1 MKSKVSL
8 LIKRVFDIAV
18 ATVVLI
24 LASPILITV
33 YVLLRLE
40 SSASPIYVSQR
51 VGSNYHIFDLYKF
64 RSMIPDADK
73 QLDSMKDQ
81 NMYSNA
87 RQRQAALA
95 SEQSSESTQAGQEQ
109 EKSKQSD
116 DGKTLLYQD
125 DRVVDED
132 EYLFEKAAKD
142 GSAFKKFGHDPRITK
157 LGAFIRNTSIDEL
170 PQLFNV
176 LKGDMSIVGNR
187 PLPLY
192 EAEKLTTDFASK
204 RFLAPAGL
212 TGLWQV
218 TKRGK
223 SDMTEEERIE
233 LDVKYAEE
241 FNIWLDIKIL
251 LWTIPAVFQSESV

>member
-1 MKSKVSL
+1 MNRKFNL
-8 LIKRVFDIAV
+8 LIKRIFDIVV
-18 ATVVLI
+18 AG
-24 LASPILITV
+24 
-33 YVLLRLE
+33 VLLIILSPLMLVIYLLLKKE
-40 SSASPIYVSQR
+40 SSAPAVYISQR

-73 QLDSMKDQ
+73 QMDLLKDL
-81 NMYSNA
+81 NMYSSDKIS
-87 RQRQAALA
+87 QKMQKKA
-95 SEQSSESTQAGQEQ
+95 SSQGSEGGESLKENQ
-109 EKSKQSD
+109 EKVI
-116 DGKTLLYQD
+116 LYQD
-125 DRVVDED
+125 DKVVDESD
-132 EYLFEKAAKD
+132 YLIEKATKEGA
-142 GSAFKKFGHDPRITK
+142 AFKKIGNDPRITK

-170 PQLFNV
+170 PQLWNV

-223 SDMTEEERIE
+223 GDMTEEERIA

-241 FNIWLDIKIL
+241 FSFWFDIKIML
-251 LWTIPAVFQSESV
+251 MTIPALFQSENV

>member
-1 MKSKVSL
+1 MKRRL
-8 LIKRVFDIAV
+8 TLIIKRIFDVVVASIA
-18 ATVVLI
+18 L
-24 LASPILITV
+24 LLSSPILITV
-33 YVLLRLE
+33 YILLKME
-40 SSASPIYVSQR
+40 SSASAIYVSQR

-73 QLDSMKDQ
+73 QITAMQKH
-81 NMYSNA
+81 NMYSSVK
-87 RQRQAALA
+87 QQQAAEKAGKMAAVGA
-95 SEQSSESTQAGQEQ
+95 SEYGQE
-109 EKSKQSD
+109 EKI
-116 DGKTLLYQD
+116 LLYQD

-132 EYLFEKAAKD
+132 SYLIEKAQKE
-142 GSAFKKFGHDPRITK
+142 GSAFKKFGDDPRITK

-170 PQLFNV
+170 PQLINII
-176 LKGDMSIVGNR
+176 KGDMSVVGNR

-192 EAEKLTTDFASK
+192 EAEKLTTDSASK

-223 SDMTEEERIE
+223 SDMTEEERIQ

-241 FNIWLDIKIL
+241 FSLWMDIKIL
-251 LWTIPAVFQSESV
+251 FRTIPAIFQSESV

>member
-1 MKSKVSL
+1 MKSRL
-8 LIKRVFDIAV
+8 TLITKRVFDIVV
-18 ATVVLI
+18 ALTVLL
-24 LASPILITV
+24 LASPLLITI
-33 YVLLRLE
+33 YILLKME

-73 QLDSMKDQ
+73 QLDTMNDK
-81 NMYSNA
+81 NMYSSA
-87 RQRQAALA
+87 KRQQAEA
-95 SEQSSESTQAGQEQ
+95 SVGGGSGTSSASQNGEDYPAQ
-109 EKSKQSD
+109 EKI
-116 DGKTLLYQD
+116 LLYQD

-132 EYLFEKAAKD
+132 AYLVEKAQKD
-142 GSAFKKFGHDPRITK
+142 GSAFKKFGDDPRITK

-170 PQLFNV
+170 PQLINV
-176 LKGDMSIVGNR
+176 LKGDMSVVGNR

-241 FNIWLDIKIL
+241 FSIWLDIKIL
-251 LWTIPAVFQSESV
+251 FLTIPAVFQSESV

>member
-1 MKSKVSL
+1 MKTRL
-8 LIKRVFDIAV
+8 TLIVKRVFDVVV
-18 ATVVLI
+18 ASVVLV

-33 YVLLRLE
+33 YILLKRE
-40 SSASPIYVSQR
+40 SSASAIYVSQR
-51 VGSNYHIFDLYKF
+51 VGCNYHIFDLYKF

-73 QLDSMKDQ
+73 QLDAMKDQ
-81 NMYSNA
+81 NMYSSA
-87 RQRQAALA
+87 RQQQKAETVSNAANA
-95 SEQSSESTQAGQEQ
+95 SAPGAAQGENKKEN
-109 EKSKQSD
+109 KV
-116 DGKTLLYQD
+116 LLYQD

-132 EYLFEKAAKD
+132 SYLVEKAQKE
-142 GSAFKKFGHDPRITK
+142 GSAFKKFGDDPRITK

-170 PQLFNV
+170 PQLINV

-192 EAEKLTTDFASK
+192 EAEKVTTDFASQ

-233 LDVKYAEE
+233 LDVQYARE
-241 FNIWLDIKIL
+241 FSLWLDFKIL
-251 LWTIPAVFQSESV
+251 LRTIPAVFQSESV

>member
-1 MKSKVSL
+1 MKTRL
-8 LIKRVFDIAV
+8 NLIIKRIFDVVV
-18 ATVVLI
+18 ASVVLL
-24 LASPILITV
+24 LASPIIITV
-33 YVLLRLE
+33 YILLRLE

-81 NMYSNA
+81 NMYSS
-87 RQRQAALA
+87 QKQKQAQEAATMKTDA
-95 SEQSSESTQAGQEQ
+95 SSAGSEKPDDE
-109 EKSKQSD
+109 EKV
-116 DGKTLLYQD
+116 LLYQD

-132 EYLFEKAAKD
+132 AYLVEKAQKD
-142 GSAFKKFGHDPRITK
+142 GSAFKKFGDDPRITK

-170 PQLFNV
+170 PQLINI
-176 LKGDMSIVGNR
+176 LKGDMSVVGNR

-192 EAEKLTTDFASK
+192 EAEKLTTDFASQ

-233 LDVKYAEE
+233 LDVKYAKE
-241 FNIWLDIKIL
+241 FSIWLDIKIL